1 MDPDLL
7 REQLVNL
14 HEELGLAQRVDPRSA
29 QLLGEILEDIKRLLE
44 HSPDAAELRS
54 ALPLRGSAALP
65 AALPHAPAP
74 APSRTLPDRL
84 ELIAVQFEA
93 DHPTLAAS
101 SRRLVDILG
110 KAGL

>member
-14 HEELGLAQRVDPRSA
+14 HEELGLAQHVDPRSA

-44 HSPDAAELRS
+44 HSPDAAKLRS
-54 ALPLRGSAALP
+54 ALPLRGSAAAP
-65 AALPHAPAP
+65 AALPHAPE
-74 APSRTLPDRL
+74 PSRTLPDRL